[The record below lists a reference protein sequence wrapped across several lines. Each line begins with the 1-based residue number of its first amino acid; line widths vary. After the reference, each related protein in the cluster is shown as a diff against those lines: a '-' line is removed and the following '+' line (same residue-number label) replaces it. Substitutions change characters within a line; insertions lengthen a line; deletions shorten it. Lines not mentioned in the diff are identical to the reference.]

1 MGGGLYEWRGGG
13 GIRMRVTS
21 GHLAL
26 LYVRG
31 MSCSKPYCKARS
43 SQITLA
49 IRV

>member
-1 MGGGLYEWRGGG
+1 MSGGG
-13 GIRMRVTS
+13 GGGYKGEGYLRPPSPVIC
-21 GHLAL
+21 
-26 LYVRG
+26 RG

>member
-1 MGGGLYEWRGGG
+1 MSGGSGGG
-13 GIRMRVTS
+13 GIWVRVTS

-31 MSCSKPYCKARS
+31 MSCSKPYCKA
-43 SQITLA
+43 QITLA

>member
-1 MGGGLYEWRGGG
+1 MSGVSGG
-13 GIRMRVTS
+13 GIRARVTS